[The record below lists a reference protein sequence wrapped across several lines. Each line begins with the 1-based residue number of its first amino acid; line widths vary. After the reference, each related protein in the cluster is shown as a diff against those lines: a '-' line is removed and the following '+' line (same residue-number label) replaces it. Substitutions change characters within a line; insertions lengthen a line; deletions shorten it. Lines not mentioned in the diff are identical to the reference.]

1 MHVVFDDDLPPVPDA
16 GKKTLHLRCG
26 DDIRAGLV
34 EAGFEGEFGTFAYP
48 FVHGPAPAGDDRAA
62 FIETGTRF
70 LVETGFAG
78 SEVETQ
84 RRLIDEF
91 SLLDASL
98 GMDRVSLWFEHDAYD
113 VLCLLFLLDWYA
125 KNGVP
130 KELRFVCCDEHP
142 SVEGFRG
149 LGQLSPAA
157 LRDLWKHF
165 APVTPD
171 ILALGRE
178 CWAAFTASD
187 PTALWNIV
195 ERGTPQI
202 PQIAPALRRQV
213 RELPDRVTGLS
224 LTENLTLR
232 VLHDHGDLLAGHVFR
247 HYMLDYEPLV
257 FMGDL
262 GFGQCVLLPLASG
275 PAAAI
280 SLQTGNSTGNSED
293 WWQSTTVSLTET
305 GRALLQ
311 GDTDWLDTGR
321 VDRWVGGV
329 HVTGGGHDWRYCH
342 QSGQPGII

>member
-1 MHVVFDDDLPPVPDA
+1 MQAAFDDGLPAVPDT

-26 DDIRAGLV
+26 DDIRGGLA

-62 FIETGTRF
+62 FIGTGTAF
-70 LVETGFAG
+70 LVDTGFAA

-84 RRLIDEF
+84 RRLIEEF
-91 SLLDASL
+91 LLLDASL
-98 GMDRVSLWFEHDAYD
+98 GMDRVCLWFEHDAYD

-130 KELRFVCCDEHP
+130 KELTFVCCDGHP
-142 SVEGFRG
+142 SVEGFHG
-149 LGQLSPAA
+149 LGQLSPPA
-157 LRDLWKHF
+157 LRDVWRRF

-178 CWAAFTASD
+178 CWSAYTASD
-187 PTALWNIV
+187 PTRLWNII

-224 LTENLTLR
+224 LTEDLTLR
-232 VLHDHGDLLAGHVFR
+232 VLQEHGDLPAGHLFR

-262 GFGQCVLLPLASG
+262 GFRQCVLLPLARG

-280 SLQTGNSTGNSED
+280 NLQTSDGEN
-293 WWQSTTVSLTET
+293 WWRTTNVSLTGT

-311 GDTDWLDTGR
+311 GDADWLDLAA

-329 HVTGGGHDWRYCH
+329 HVASGNRGWRYCRDRE
-342 QSGQPGII
+342 QPSIT